1 MPRCAVSFLGASAT
15 SSASAAYEHAC
26 RAFHPTTSIGRSS
39 RLLISQLDVAVCF
52 CALTYRTAL
61 SFIAITTPLNDSV
74 NEDNEEE
81 EEVAEGVHVK
91 AL

>member
-1 MPRCAVSFLGASAT
+1 M
-15 SSASAAYEHAC
+15 
-26 RAFHPTTSIGRSS
+26 
-39 RLLISQLDVAVCF
+39 CF
-52 CALTYRTAL
+52 YVLTYRTAL

>member
-1 MPRCAVSFLGASAT
+1 MQGVS
-15 SSASAAYEHAC
+15 
-26 RAFHPTTSIGRSS
+26 PTTSIGRSS
-39 RLLISQLDVAVCF
+39 QLLISQLDVAVCF
-52 CALTYRTAL
+52 YALTYRTAL

>member
-1 MPRCAVSFLGASAT
+1 MQGIS
-15 SSASAAYEHAC
+15 
-26 RAFHPTTSIGRSS
+26 PTTSIGRSS
-39 RLLISQLDVAVCF
+39 QLLIFQLDVA
-52 CALTYRTAL
+52 ALTYRTAL